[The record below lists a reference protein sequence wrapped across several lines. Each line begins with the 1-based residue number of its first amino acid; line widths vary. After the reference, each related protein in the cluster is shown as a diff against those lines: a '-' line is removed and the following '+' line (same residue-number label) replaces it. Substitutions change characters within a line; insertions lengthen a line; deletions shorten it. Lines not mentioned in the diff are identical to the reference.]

1 MAKKRKNKPRKLPK
15 SLRKGAL
22 PKPVDDVLAAGI
34 GAIAQ
39 ATKKGADTFDAL
51 VERGER
57 VANEGSE
64 AARSAVG
71 EVEAAVTSLLD
82 DARAGVSGAQAQVE
96 GIVERA
102 LDGLGIAGRDEI
114 DALKA
119 RIDTLQARLGG
130 RAAAVSADAAAGSVA
145 STRYEVVPHAEG
157 WAIRKAGASRATAV
171 LGTKKEAVRDARQ
184 LAKTHRPSTLVI
196 CKADGSVG
204 DTVDYDAD

>member
-82 DARAGVSGAQAQVE
+82 EARAGVSGAQAQVE

-130 RAAAVSADAAAGSVA
+130 RAAAVSGDAAA
-145 STRYEVVPHAEG
+145 STRYEVVPHADG